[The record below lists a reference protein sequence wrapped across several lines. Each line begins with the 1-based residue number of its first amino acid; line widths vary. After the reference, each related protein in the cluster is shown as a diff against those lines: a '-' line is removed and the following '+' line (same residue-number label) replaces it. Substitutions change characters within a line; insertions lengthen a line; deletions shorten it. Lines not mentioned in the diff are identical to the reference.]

1 MTQKKLIDYCNST
14 PWHHCMNGCPYENK
28 ECDAYGRKYNC
39 NTPAYDNDLHPERYT
54 DDEIVMEDSSD
65 E

>member
-1 MTQKKLIDYCNST
+1 
-14 PWHHCMNGCPYENK
+14 MNGCPYENK

-39 NTPAYDNDLHPERYT
+39 DTPAYDNDLHPERYT

>member
-39 NTPAYDNDLHPERYT
+39 DTPAYMTTTCIRNDTRTMRL
-54 DDEIVMEDSSD
+54 
-65 E
+65 